1 MAPHFADY
9 RSKIIQNEK
18 LFKRITTIYENAKK
32 DPLEADQQRLLE
44 WTYQTYEMS
53 GAGLDSEKKIDTQK
67 LIKNYL
73 SFTHH
78 FLIMCYMMKK
88 ITSLF

>member
-1 MAPHFADY
+1 MKMQK
-9 RSKIIQNEK
+9 RSIGS
-18 LFKRITTIYENAKK
+18 RSTAT
-32 DPLEADQQRLLE
+32 LE
-44 WTYQTYEMS
+44 WTCQTYEMS

-78 FLIMCYMMKK
+78 FLIMYYMMKK
-88 ITSLF
+88 ITSLSD